1 MSDSPLPSRTQPLAV
16 VVISRAVYI
25 SAYTCVFSA
34 RSRSRSAMTARAFT
48 SKTQCDTN
56 ASTYAIGDARCRR
69 FPYERDNTSYTKPA
83 AGYSR
88 CRPPLFAFA
97 VSVARRHRAPPSSS
111 AGASDA
117 HRSSASRRE
126 ASTLLCIQEDTP
138 LSAHAAINGLPRCVI
153 DAIGGLALYIAFVWE
168 SPAQI

>member
-88 CRPPLFAFA
+88 CRPPCSRSQSPSRAGIALRRHHRQVPPTRTGLRHHAGRRAPSFAF
-97 VSVARRHRAPPSSS
+97 RRIHRYL
-111 AGASDA
+111 
-117 HRSSASRRE
+117 R
-126 ASTLLCIQEDTP
+126 TLQ
-138 LSAHAAINGLPRCVI
+138 
-153 DAIGGLALYIAFVWE
+153 
-168 SPAQI
+168 